1 MRILALSPFDPES
14 ITGNA
19 VTLRRIRDGLRSRG
33 HDFSVLPV
41 MPHSAYDW
49 VRAEVRK
56 AAPDVVHLY
65 HSYKTG
71 RLATLLKAW
80 PCVVTVSG
88 TDVNHDFQDPAK
100 RPAIEIALDH
110 AARIVTYNPSL
121 AAQIRSTLPRVADK
135 LRVIPKGVVLGDEPF
150 DLRAAAGLPAGRL
163 LFLHPGGI
171 RAVKNNTFAVEAL
184 AGFREELS
192 LVFAGPALEEPY
204 ASVFSRRIGR
214 EPWVRHL
221 PLIPPAAMAAAY
233 RSSDVVLNTS
243 LSEGI
248 SNALMEA
255 MSSGRAILAS
265 DIPGNRDLLRDG
277 ETGLLYRDRAD
288 FEAKVKRLLSEPGL
302 HRALGEAARREA
314 QANFSRDRELDA
326 LLEAYAAAVAD
337 RRKGSI

>member
-1 MRILALSPFDPES
+1 MKILALSPFDPES

-19 VTLRRIRDGLRSRG
+19 VTLRRIRDGLRARG
-33 HDFSVLPV
+33 HDFTVLAVTPQT
-41 MPHSAYDW
+41 AYDW
-49 VRAEVRK
+49 VRAEVGK
-56 AAPDVVHLY
+56 AAPAVVHLY

-121 AAQIRSTLPRVADK
+121 AAQIRSVLPRVSAK
-135 LRVIPKGVVLGDEPF
+135 LKVIPKGVVLGDAPF
-150 DLRAAAGLPAGRL
+150 DLRAAAGVPSGRL
-163 LFLHPGGI
+163 VFLHPGGI
-171 RAVKNNTFAVEAL
+171 RAVKNNLFAIDAL
-184 AGFREELS
+184 GPFRESVS
-192 LVFAGPALEEPY
+192 LVFAGPALEESY
-204 ASVFSRRIGR
+204 SSDFARRIGR
-214 EPWVRHL
+214 EPWIRHL

-255 MSSGRAILAS
+255 MSAGRPILAS

-277 ETGLLYRDRAD
+277 ETGLLYSDRPD
-288 FEAKVKRLLSEPGL
+288 FETKVKRLLSEPGL
-302 HRALGEAARREA
+302 HRSLGEAARREA
-314 QANFSRDRELDA
+314 QASFSIDRELDA
-326 LLEAYAAAVAD
+326 LLEAYAAAVAA
-337 RRKGSI
+337 RR